1 MTRLVEYVYRRFKK
15 EGRERER
22 EREQSIDA
30 ILNEGAYHLSA
41 SASGFT
47 QE

>member
-1 MTRLVEYVYRRFKK
+1 MTRLVKYLYKRFKK
-15 EGRERER
+15 KRHRDR
-22 EREQSIDA
+22 EREQSIYA